1 MRKLYGSAE
10 KFLATFN
17 PALQLTAARH
27 LDRAYRGTAPQLA
40 TVCAGYGEPVAVV
53 WLCIQIENVNL
64 FAGVKEKMPVER
76 QKELAGLIL
85 TEYAYL
91 KTTELL
97 LFFHRL
103 KCGRYGRFYGTVDAL
118 FIASALLQFLDERRK
133 DLAGLLTDDERRQK
147 SAAASS
153 APSRPASSTCITY
166 EEYLLWKRCQQERG
180 KKGATGPQGAT
191 GPTGG
196 AGPKRAV
203 DPQGGGGPKGATG
216 PKKTEDKKGDPVLSA
231 DRLRPVPLPSVQSP
245 IDGFPETP
253 DEALHDFFIK

>member
-118 FIASALLQFLDERRK
+118 FIASALLQFLDERR
-133 DLAGLLTDDERRQK
+133 QK

-153 APSRPASSTCITY
+153 GPSRPASSTCITY
-166 EEYLLWKRCQQERG
+166 EEYLLWKRCQQEGG
-180 KKGATGPQGAT
+180 KKGATGPQGGA

-203 DPQGGGGPKGATG
+203 DPQGGGGPKGAVDQQGGGGPKGATG

-253 DEALHDFFIK
+253 DEALRDFFIK